1 MPGQLN
7 VLLAEAGVPYDIVL
21 EMEEINE
28 DFPGEMQFG
37 GWGGGRIWTDLFR
50 PQISTSSVWTQETV
64 RLEICHPHTS
74 PRSDETEETER
85 TTCCFEPSNIP
96 VYSRNMGNTCC
107 GNLIF
112 PRPVVINARQLTRF
126 SSRR

>member
-28 DFPGEMQFG
+28 DFPGKMQCWG
-37 GWGGGRIWTDLFR
+37 WGWGGFWTDLSR

-64 RLEICHPHTS
+64 CFEICHLHTS
-74 PRSDETEETER
+74 HGSDFTEETER
-85 TTCCFEPSNIP
+85 TAWCSEPSNIP
-96 VYSRNMGNTCC
+96 LFIPEIWKTLVSETYVFPTCC
-107 GNLIF
+107 DKPSRLRGN
-112 PRPVVINARQLTRF
+112 
-126 SSRR
+126 